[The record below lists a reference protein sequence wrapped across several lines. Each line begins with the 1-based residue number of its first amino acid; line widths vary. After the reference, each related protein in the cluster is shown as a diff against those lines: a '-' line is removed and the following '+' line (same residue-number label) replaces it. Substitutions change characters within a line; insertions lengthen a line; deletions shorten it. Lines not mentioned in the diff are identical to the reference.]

1 MKDFFTYY
9 TEIKSMAA
17 PFQTFSIAHL
27 CFLCLMGIIIYALY
41 HRYTTLNTSN
51 KRKFQIY
58 MALYFLIEEAI
69 YTLWL
74 LLNCHEQVWIQ
85 ILPLELCSCCV
96 YMNAACVFTQKNSLR
111 FFSGVVG
118 LVAGG
123 LAMIYPANIAGLY
136 PIVSYRTINFY
147 ILHGAFL
154 LFSLIQLSDTTLL
167 QYRYM
172 KKNYLII
179 CCMFSIAFIVN
190 LMLDTQYMFV
200 GVPPKI
206 ALVASLYQL
215 TGIFLFLPA
224 VLAALFVIQCIVVY
238 LLRKVYGYPSKEE
251 AAS

>member
-1 MKDFFTYY
+1 
-9 TEIKSMAA
+9 MAA

-58 MALYFLIEEAI
+58 MALYFLIEEVI

-123 LAMIYPANIAGLY
+123 VAMIYPANIAGLY